1 MTDVSVQMSAA
12 AVCVFLGMSGGILY
26 EGVELF
32 RFFVGNRIARAVAD
46 AAFFLLVAV
55 LFTVSSAFFCLPSFR
70 LYQVGACMVGFLL
83 YRKSLHRILAFF
95 ARRLYNKCRKIPK
108 EISAGACDERR

>member
-26 EGVELF
+26 EGVALF
-32 RFFVGNRIARAVAD
+32 RFFVGNRIAD
-46 AAFFLLVAV
+46 AAFFLLAAV
-55 LFTVSSAFFCLPSFR
+55 LFTVSSAFFRLPSFR